1 MGAVTALICL
11 DILCYSFPLPF
22 MPEFLASR
30 GHTARETSVLLS
42 SFSFAA
48 FASGATIVVAQ
59 SALPA
64 RGGDAVR
71 RRCALLAVAAMAMA
85 AVSAVQAALPS
96 YGALVVARSLQ
107 GAISQLSWSVGLAL
121 AVSLPPCAGV
131 AATAWAMTG
140 NSVGEVAGPL
150 YGAALHS
157 LGGLRLPYM
166 GAAVLCALI
175 SLAFVAT
182 AVVGA
187 PAADE
192 AAEAGGG
199 GGAVAA
205 AGTAGTAGA
214 AGGAVGELSRAQP
227 WGGALRDGPTWRLCA
242 FQALC
247 CGTVRSCLDILMPL
261 WLRSHHGF
269 STVGIGRC
277 SCVATLCFL
286 LGSATAGR
294 LLPLRPAATEPLL
307 LGAGLLASLLCAS
320 VLLSPSWVGVC
331 AVFSAYYFV
340 SAFVGLAAT
349 TALEKRGRQIGHTDG
364 VMALSVF
371 LWTSGFAGGGAMA
384 NLACGG
390 VASAARQRG
399 VLAAVGAAT
408 AAICVFSLPGG
419 GGEAAPMKAS

>member
-1 MGAVTALICL
+1 
-11 DILCYSFPLPF
+11 
-22 MPEFLASR
+22 
-30 GHTARETSVLLS
+30 
-42 SFSFAA
+42 
-48 FASGATIVVAQ
+48 
-59 SALPA
+59 
-64 RGGDAVR
+64 
-71 RRCALLAVAAMAMA
+71 
-85 AVSAVQAALPS
+85 
-96 YGALVVARSLQ
+96 
-107 GAISQLSWSVGLAL
+107 
-121 AVSLPPCAGV
+121 
-131 AATAWAMTG
+131 
-140 NSVGEVAGPL
+140 
-150 YGAALHS
+150 
-157 LGGLRLPYM
+157 
-166 GAAVLCALI
+166 
-175 SLAFVAT
+175 
-182 AVVGA
+182 
-187 PAADE
+187 
-192 AAEAGGG
+192 
-199 GGAVAA
+199 
-205 AGTAGTAGA
+205 
-214 AGGAVGELSRAQP
+214 
-227 WGGALRDGPTWRLCA
+227 
-242 FQALC
+242 
-247 CGTVRSCLDILMPL
+247 MPL

-269 STVGIGRC
+269 STVGIGRGSTLKVAPWQCPCPAPAAPQACLAAPCSSALPGWPPTTGRPATASAARASRLQVADFTAFEAPGRC